1 MRGLGERGFTMLE
14 VLITVTILG
23 IIASFAVPRFANAT
37 SLANTA
43 KVQSDLAALDAA
55 ITMYEIEKGEAPKE
69 IKDLSAYVMDLDNLK
84 PPKGTCHLKDGKT
97 VVVDDTSYSIKP
109 TGTSPN
115 TQIRAVCEEHTA
127 GEFGK

>member
-97 VVVDDTSYSIKP
+97 VVVDDTSYSIKII
-109 TGTSPN
+109 GTFPN
-115 TQIRAVCEEHTA
+115 QQTRAVCEEHTA

>member
-37 SLANTA
+37 SLANTE

-55 ITMYEIEKGEAPKE
+55 IAMYELEKGEAPE
-69 IKDLSAYVMDLDNLK
+69 DINDLSPYVMDLGKLK
-84 PPKGTCHLKDGKT
+84 PPKGTCYLKDGDP
-97 VVVDDTSYSIKP
+97 VVVDDTSYSIKII
-109 TGTSPN
+109 GTFPN
-115 TQIRAVCEEHTA
+115 QQTRAVCEEHTA

>member
-109 TGTSPN
+109 IGTSPN

-127 GEFGK
+127 GDFGK

>member
-14 VLITVTILG
+14 VLITVTLLG

-55 ITMYEIEKGEAPKE
+55 IAMYEIEKGEEPKE
-69 IKDLSAYVMDLDNLK
+69 IDDLSAYVMDLGKLK
-84 PPKGTCHLKDGKT
+84 PPKGTCQLKDGET
-97 VVVDDTSYSIKP
+97 VVVNDTSYSIKII
-109 TGTSPN
+109 GTFPN
-115 TQIRAVCEEHTA
+115 QQTRAVCEEHTA